1 MTKVVRVQGRAVGAG
16 HPTFLIAEIGTNHN
30 GDLNLALEMVQAAAA
45 SGADAVKFQTVCA
58 DASYIEGSFAYN
70 VFKKIWLDCEQLAR
84 IKQLAEEKGLIF
96 FSSPADLVGAQL
108 LKELGPPA
116 VKISSGSMTNIP
128 LIRSVAEMEVP
139 VFLSTGMAYLGEI
152 EHSVLT
158 LEESGIADII
168 LMHCTSLY
176 PAPDHT
182 LNLRAIQTLQT
193 VFRRPVGFSDHSL
206 GHVAALSAVVLGA
219 VAIEKHFTTD
229 RSLPGPDQS
238 FSADPD
244 EFSTLVRKIRQG
256 EQMLGSGFKRPVQE
270 EIPLRK
276 SGRRCLV
283 ATKDIAKGESITEAN
298 VGLKRPKA
306 EPGLAT
312 DCYYQILG
320 GRAARSIQ
328 KDEPIDWTA
337 VRL

>member
-1 MTKVVRVQGRAVGAG
+1 MDLGLENTVISGELFNQLYPECKFLKFTNRDDKEDYNFQIVTGHNEKTLNVNNNNGFAYGGIKFSFADNFIPYLNSSHDAFYYRYSRV
-16 HPTFLIAEIGTNHN
+16 P
-30 GDLNLALEMVQAAAA
+30 D
-45 SGADAVKFQTVCA
+45 DAQV
-58 DASYIEGSFAYN
+58 YIE
-70 VFKKIWLDCEQLAR
+70 
-84 IKQLAEEKGLIF
+84 
-96 FSSPADLVGAQL
+96 
-108 LKELGPPA
+108 
-116 VKISSGSMTNIP
+116 
-128 LIRSVAEMEVP
+128 
-139 VFLSTGMAYLGEI
+139 
-152 EHSVLT
+152 
-158 LEESGIADII
+158 
-168 LMHCTSLY
+168 
-176 PAPDHT
+176 
-182 LNLRAIQTLQT
+182 
-193 VFRRPVGFSDHSL
+193 
-206 GHVAALSAVVLGA
+206 
-219 VAIEKHFTTD
+219 EKHFTTD

-244 EFSTLVRKIRQG
+244 EFSTLVREIRQG
-256 EQMLGSGFKRPVQE
+256 EQMLGSGLKRPVQE

-312 DCYYQILG
+312 DWYYQILG